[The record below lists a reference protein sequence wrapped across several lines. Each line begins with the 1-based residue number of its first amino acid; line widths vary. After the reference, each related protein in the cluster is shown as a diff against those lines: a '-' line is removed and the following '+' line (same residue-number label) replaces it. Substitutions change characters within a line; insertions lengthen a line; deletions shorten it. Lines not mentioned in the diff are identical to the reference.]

1 VMITV
6 DEVAFQRCSPP
17 VTVVPE
23 TVVLDGR
30 NVVVLNVPKGDQRP
44 YSTSEGK
51 HFVRSGSRCRQASRE
66 ELLRLFQ
73 ASHAL
78 FYDEQPLPRVTRDDL
93 DLSAVERFLHEV
105 DLIAPDIWDD
115 ADRGRLL
122 SAWRL
127 LHDGKPTVAGIVLF
141 GRAPQAALESTR
153 VVVGAL
159 ATRDIGGAFLDRK
172 DLSGTLFE
180 LLRQIEA
187 FLNLYL
193 RTGHVIEGFA
203 PERRED
209 VPTAAL
215 REAVVNALVHRDYTI
230 PGPVRVFVF
239 PDRVEVIS
247 PVDRR
252 TAWTPRGC
260 ESARTSHGIRISTR
274 GSRTR
279 SSPPGPAA
287 ASGGLPGSCARAGA
301 ASSAFP

>member
-1 VMITV
+1 
-6 DEVAFQRCSPP
+6 
-17 VTVVPE
+17 
-23 TVVLDGR
+23 L
-30 NVVVLNVPKGDQRP
+30 
-44 YSTSEGK
+44 
-51 HFVRSGSRCRQASRE
+51 
-66 ELLRLFQ
+66 
-73 ASHAL
+73 
-78 FYDEQPLPRVTRDDL
+78 
-93 DLSAVERFLHEV
+93 
-105 DLIAPDIWDD
+105 
-115 ADRGRLL
+115 
-122 SAWRL
+122 
-127 LHDGKPTVAGIVLF
+127 

-247 PVDRR
+247 PGRPPNSVDAEGMRVG
-252 TAWTPRGC
+252 AHVPRNPHIY
-260 ESARTSHGIRISTR
+260 ARVADAQFATRAGSGIRRIARLLRESGDRKLGISVTNTQVTLTLPR
-274 GSRTR
+274 RE
-279 SSPPGPAA
+279 SS
-287 ASGGLPGSCARAGA
+287 
-301 ASSAFP
+301 